1 MTAATGSREVET
13 SDVELQIDPDAHL
26 TYLLAKVSHHLQV
39 QLDAALQ
46 RDAGLS
52 LTQFSALAHI
62 RRCGEITLSDLA
74 RTLLTSPQAAG
85 TLAARLVRD
94 GHVLR
99 SSEGPGLPVRLTLTT
114 AGTGALRIAADVAT
128 HAEEDA
134 LRALTPRQRTT
145 VMDLLRPLVPA
156 PPR

>member
-1 MTAATGSREVET
+1 MTTATSSREVGA
-13 SDVELQIDPDAHL
+13 SDVELHIDPDAHL

-46 RDAGLS
+46 REAGLS

-62 RRCGEITLSDLA
+62 RRCGEITLSELA

-94 GHVLR
+94 GHVR
-99 SSEGPGLPVRLTLTT
+99 RGSEGPGLPVRLTLTA
-114 AGTGALRIAADVAT
+114 AGTAALSIAAGVAT
-128 HAEEDA
+128 NAEDEA

-145 VMDLLRPLVPA
+145 VMELLRPLVPA
-156 PPR
+156 SPR